1 MTRRNQFFHR
11 TLALLNLAMCLMFLL
26 ALSAPALAAK
36 KSQKRTP
43 PKETPLRETPQRRSA
58 SIPVEMNYADLVEAV
73 LPSIVRVNTDL
84 GAGSGFFVSSRGEV
98 LTNYHVIQGAQEIVV
113 TPNQGTSAY
122 AMVKDI
128 DAERDMALLVIP
140 RSGTTPYLKIS
151 AALPR
156 QGEAIMAVG
165 NPQGL
170 EGTVSNGIVSAF
182 REDNTWVQF
191 TAPISQGSSGG
202 ALVNAQGE
210 VVGMPT
216 LLFREGQNLNF
227 AIAPTILRQFYETAR
242 KKKPAQAHNLWA
254 LRMEE
259 ERRNARA
266 KDREQQAFL
275 VFVSEL
281 MSQPDFPEFDLWVT
295 ERLVQAGMHPDQLGE
310 YIQQTGDYAGA
321 TRTLRDWYRS
331 FQSTKRRQRRR

>member
-1 MTRRNQFFHR
+1 MRRA
-11 TLALLNLAMCLMFLL
+11 LALSCLAALL
-26 ALSAPALAAK
+26 TLLSAPALAAAK
-36 KSQKRTP
+36 RAPQKRAPLQETP
-43 PKETPLRETPQRRSA
+43 PQRPS
-58 SIPVEMNYADLVEAV
+58 SIPVEMNYADLVELV
-73 LPSIVRVNTDL
+73 LPSIVRVNTDR
-84 GAGSGFFVSSRGEV
+84 GAGSGFFVSNQGEV

-113 TPNQGTSAY
+113 TPNKGKPAY

-128 DAERDMALLVIP
+128 DADRDMALLVIP

-151 AALPR
+151 SVLPR

-182 REDNTWVQF
+182 RENNTWVQF

-202 ALVNAQGE
+202 ALVNARGE

-227 AIAPTILRQFYETAR
+227 AIAPTILRRFYETAR
-242 KKKPAQAHNLWA
+242 QKKPNQAHNLWS
-254 LRMEE
+254 LRTEN

-275 VFVSEL
+275 LFVSEL
-281 MSQPDFPEFDLWVT
+281 MNQPDFPEFDLWVT
-295 ERLVQAGMHPDQLGE
+295 ERLAQSGMHPDQLGE
-310 YIQQTGDYAGA
+310 YIQETGDYAGA
-321 TRTLRDWYRS
+321 MRTLRDWYRS
-331 FQSTKRRQRRR
+331 FQNSKRRQRRR